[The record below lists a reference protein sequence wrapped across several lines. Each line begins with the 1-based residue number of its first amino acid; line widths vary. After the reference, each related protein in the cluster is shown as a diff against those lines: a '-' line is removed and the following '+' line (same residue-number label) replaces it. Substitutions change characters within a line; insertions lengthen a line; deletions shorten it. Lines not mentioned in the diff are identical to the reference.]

1 MTFGYKKFRDEI
13 SLIIVFIGSIKSE
26 NSGTD
31 YC

>member
-13 SLIIVFIGSIKSE
+13 SLIILIIGSIKSE
-26 NSGTD
+26 NSGTN